1 MQQTHTNYIKRS
13 DQQLNHGCKSHGNT
27 QCTPRSSP
35 FSYSSKKKKKKA
47 FFAEGGFVH
56 SVFTSTQ
63 AEVLEVPAEQ
73 ELRKIRIR
81 IKRIFHR
88 NDDGLFHCDIGT
100 VYLGNV
106 KALQH
111 EIQNV
116 IYNI

>member
-1 MQQTHTNYIKRS
+1 MAVRATAIHS
-13 DQQLNHGCKSHGNT
+13 VHLDLVH
-27 QCTPRSSP
+27 SP
-35 FSYSSKKKKKKA
+35 IPQKKKKKA